1 MFLVAY
7 DGSPAAIRALQHAAN
22 LAGPGGE
29 VAVINVIA
37 IQSVS
42 AKLQTVSDAER
53 VRQTRILRDASTLLR
68 RRGLTM
74 ETIKAAGDPAAEILA
89 AAEATAADLIVVG
102 QGRKRRVP
110 HQSVSGRIVRTAAC
124 DVLVVH

>member
-89 AAEATAADLIVVG
+89 EATAADLIVVG

-110 HQSVSGRIVRTAAC
+110 HPSVSGRIVRTAAC